1 MTYGDFKRSLG
12 RFVGFQIDCIC
23 RQTVGI
29 VEPCTPI
36 VSLVPASR
44 MSICEKILKW
54 LQVRKENVVLLRS
67 PVIVGQFSE
76 SMDN

>member
-1 MTYGDFKRSLG
+1 MTYGNFKRALG
-12 RFVGFQIDCIC
+12 RFVSFQIDCIC

>member
-1 MTYGDFKRSLG
+1 MTYGDFKRPLC
-12 RFVGFQIDCIC
+12 RFVSFQIDCIS

-44 MSICEKILKW
+44 MSICEKMLKW